1 MSFTP
6 HFLDELRAR
15 VSLAGIVGRSVRL
28 ARKGHEFQGLCPFH
42 KEKTPSFYVVEEKG
56 FYHCF
61 GCGAHGDAIG
71 FTMQSRN
78 LAFPEAVEELAK
90 EAGLEVPRASP
101 EERRRVERQV
111 TLQSAM
117 EAAAVFFSE
126 QLFRPAGAA
135 ALAYLKGRGLD
146 EGTIRR
152 FRLGFAP
159 DTHNAL
165 KSALG
170 ASFPEEL
177 LIEGGLLRRSEDR
190 GTTYDYFRG
199 RAIFPIGD
207 RSGRVIAFGGR
218 IMGEG
223 QPKYLNSPETPIFQ
237 KGRVLYGWAPAR
249 AAASRTP
256 SAIVTEGYMDVIGL
270 HRAGFTTAVAPLGT
284 ALTEAH
290 LEELWKLAPEPVLC
304 FDGDAAGRRAA
315 SRALD
320 RALPLLKPG
329 LSLRVAVLPQGEDP
343 DTLVLR
349 HGAEAMRAVL
359 DQARPLAEELW
370 ALEVAGRPV
379 DTPERRA
386 ALEQRI
392 EAKVRGIGDRSV
404 QEHYRRFF
412 RDRFFTAWRPTRP
425 GRAPT
430 GARAIGKVGARPT
443 IELARQQPDPK
454 RIHAQR
460 QQEIVLAAFINHPSL
475 LEEFADDFA
484 ALDFPSPEFNGIR
497 REILAL
503 AGSGHDL
510 DAGAVKLHLCQA
522 GFSGIL
528 EGLLSSRV
536 YGHAGFARPD
546 ADPGAVRKGW
556 IDVRNRLK
564 QQPLLKAQL
573 AEEAQGLVDEI
584 TPEKVARLTA
594 LLNSRREEEEAAAD
608 DPDM

>member
-6 HFLDELRAR
+6 QFLDELRAR

-111 TLQSAM
+111 TLQGAM

-146 EGTIRR
+146 EATIRR

-159 DTHNAL
+159 DSRSAL

-170 ASFPEEL
+170 GSFPEEL

-256 SAIVTEGYMDVIGL
+256 SAIVTEGYMDVIAL

-315 SRALD
+315 ARALD

-329 LSLRVAVLPQGEDP
+329 LSLRIAVLPQGEDP

-359 DQARPLAEELW
+359 DQARPLAEEMW
-370 ALEVAGRPV
+370 SLEIAGRPV

-392 EAKVRGIGDRSV
+392 EEKVRAIADRSV

-412 RDRFFTAWRPTRP
+412 RDRFFSAWRQ
-425 GRAPT
+425 
-430 GARAIGKVGARPT
+430 ARPS
-443 IELARQQPDPK
+443 RDDPRK
-454 RIHAQR
+454 SRRGAPPPPPVPRTDPALLRHR
-460 QQEIVLAAFINHPSL
+460 QQEIAVAAVINHPGL
-475 LEEFADDFA
+475 LDEFAEDFATLDFA
-484 ALDFPSPEFNGIR
+484 APDLERIR
-497 REILAL
+497 REILNIV
-503 AGSGHDL
+503 GSQPDL
-510 DAGAVKLHLCQA
+510 DAEGLKLHLCRA
-522 GFSGIL
+522 GYAPAL
-528 EGLLSSRV
+528 EDLLSTRV
-536 YGHAGFARPD
+536 YVHAGFARPGM
-546 ADPGAVRKGW
+546 DPEAVRRGW
-556 IDVRNRLK
+556 IDTRNWLK

-573 AEEAQGLVDEI
+573 AAEAQGLVDDLTAENW
-584 TPEKVARLTA
+584 ARLEA
-594 LLNSRREEEEAAAD
+594 LLRSRREEEEAAAG

>member
-6 HFLDELRAR
+6 QFLDELRAR

-71 FTMQSRN
+71 FTMQARN
-78 LAFPEAVEELAK
+78 LAFPEAVEELAR

-159 DTHNAL
+159 DTRNAL

-170 ASFPEEL
+170 AGFPEEL

-256 SAIVTEGYMDVIGL
+256 SAIVTEGYMDVIAL

-315 SRALD
+315 ARALE

-329 LSLRVAVLPQGEDP
+329 LSLRIAVLPQGEDP

-359 DQARPLAEELW
+359 DQARPLADEMW
-370 ALEVAGRPV
+370 ALETAGRPL

-392 EAKVRGIGDRSV
+392 DEKVRAIGDRSV

-412 RDRFFTAWRPTRP
+412 RERFFTTWRQARPTRDDPRKPRRAAPPAPPLPRTDP
-425 GRAPT
+425 GLLRH
-430 GARAIGKVGARPT
+430 R
-443 IELARQQPDPK
+443 L
-454 RIHAQR
+454 H
-460 QQEIVLAAFINHPSL
+460 EIAVAAVINHPGL
-475 LEEFADDFA
+475 LDDFA
-484 ALDFPSPEFNGIR
+484 EDFATLDFATADLDRIR
-497 REILAL
+497 RQILKIF
-503 AGSGHDL
+503 GSEPDL
-510 DAGAVKLHLCQA
+510 DAEGLKLHLCQA
-522 GFSGIL
+522 GYAPAL
-528 EGLLSSRV
+528 EHLLSDRV
-536 YGHAGFARPD
+536 YVHVGFARPGT
-546 ADPGAVRKGW
+546 DPETVRRGW
-556 IDVRNRLK
+556 IDTLNWLK
-564 QQPLLKAQL
+564 QRPLLKAQL
-573 AEEAQGLVDEI
+573 AAEVQGLAEEM
-584 TPEKVARLTA
+584 TPEKVERWKA
-594 LLNSRREEEEAAAD
+594 LMNSRREEEEAAAD